1 VSVPGD
7 VSPETLTLLDSKD
20 EATRLV
26 AYRALRFVDHD
37 VLAMAARLADD
48 ESAAVR
54 GEVALTLRDVP
65 ADKSVAILTK
75 IAQQFD
81 GKDRS
86 YLEAFGLGSTGKES
100 EVYAAVSKVMGG
112 PAAEWSDT
120 FAWIAWRLHPAEA
133 AADFKARALL
143 PELSEDQRKLMLT
156 ALAFVKSR
164 AAAGHMIEL
173 AHTDAFPMKD
183 LAKWWLLN
191 RKGNDWKAY
200 DVEGGMKALGLYD
213 PATVKITAIEMPAP
227 VEGAAALPPVAE
239 ILKLSGDAA
248 KGQAAIA
255 VCYTCHKVGE
265 AGIDFG
271 PDLSS
276 FGRQQPTEV
285 IVNALANPSADISH
299 GFEGSKV
306 TMNDGVVVTGMVLA
320 SGDPLIIKSI
330 GGVMQTIP
338 KDRIKSTEPL
348 GRSLMYDPAN
358 LGLTAQSIADIT
370 AYLKSL

>member
-1 VSVPGD
+1 M
-7 VSPETLTLLDSKD
+7 
-20 EATRLV
+20 
-26 AYRALRFVDHD
+26 RA
-37 VLAMAARLADD
+37 
-48 ESAAVR
+48 
-54 GEVALTLRDVP
+54 EVALTLRDVP
-65 ADKSVAILTK
+65 AEQSVPILAK
-75 IAQQFD
+75 VAAKFD

-86 YLEAFGLGSTGKES
+86 YLEAFGLGSVGKEK
-100 EVYAAVSKVMGG
+100 EVYSALAKTMGG
-112 PAAEWSDT
+112 PAASWSET

-164 AAAGHMIEL
+164 EAAGHMIEL
-173 AHTDAFPMKD
+173 AHTDAFPMKE

-227 VEGAAALPPVAE
+227 VEGAAVLPATAE
-239 ILKLSGDAA
+239 IVKLSGDAA
-248 KGQAAIA
+248 RGQAAIA

-271 PDLSS
+271 PDLTTY
-276 FGRQQPTEV
+276 GRQQPTEV
-285 IVNALANPSADISH
+285 IVDALANPSADISH

-306 TMNDGVVVTGMVLA
+306 TMNDGIVVTGMVLA
-320 SGDPLIIKSI
+320 SGDPLIMKSM
-330 GGVMQTIP
+330 GGVVQTIP
-338 KDRIKSTEPL
+338 KDRIKSVEPL